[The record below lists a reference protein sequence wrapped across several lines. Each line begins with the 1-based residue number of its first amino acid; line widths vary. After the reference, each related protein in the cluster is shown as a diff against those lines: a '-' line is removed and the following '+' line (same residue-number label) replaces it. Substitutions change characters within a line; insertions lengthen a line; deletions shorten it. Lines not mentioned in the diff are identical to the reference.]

1 MTALDD
7 ATPFQ
12 RSLMEFSVMPL
23 LLVDMD
29 SHAVR
34 ACNRA
39 FEMWCDRPK
48 PGAVLA
54 DVTGLDAARGLEAQ
68 WREPERKGPAGD
80 GEPV

>member
-1 MTALDD
+1 
-7 ATPFQ
+7 
-12 RSLMEFSVMPL
+12 MPL

-54 DVTGLDAARGLEAQ
+54 DVTGLDAARWRASCPEARARPSVCA
-68 WREPERKGPAGD
+68 WCTPAPAGAR
-80 GEPV
+80 P